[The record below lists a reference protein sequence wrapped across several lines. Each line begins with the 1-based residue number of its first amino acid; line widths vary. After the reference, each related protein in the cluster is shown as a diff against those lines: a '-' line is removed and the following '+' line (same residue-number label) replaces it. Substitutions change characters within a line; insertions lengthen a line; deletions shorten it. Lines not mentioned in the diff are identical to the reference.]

1 MIELIMAFGA
11 ISAMFALFGDLLI
24 KLFDIFT
31 MLFPIIPLI
40 FDPVRLVNEVITGL
54 VLGTT
59 TLFQAFLDLFNPSTY
74 FSSNRS
80 KKNTNLDTIKC
91 DKYDM
96 SVLNI
101 IILVICPPFAI
112 FQRYGAEKFWQIIL
126 CAFLSVYCYYI
137 PGLVYALMLVLGR
150 SNKCKTK

>member
-40 FDPVRLVNEVITGL
+40 FDPVRLVNEVITGI
-54 VLGTT
+54 VLGIT

-74 FSSNRS
+74 FSSNKS
-80 KKNTNLDTIKC
+80 KKKTNLDTIKC

-96 SVLNI
+96 TALNI

-150 SNKCKTK
+150 SNKCKR